1 MGKERDPTI
10 RIDAST
16 QATPIV
22 HMLKLNALPTGLA
35 RERGDSMYK
44 FECLLKMGPP
54 RTIVSLKKNIIGG
67 LLRAVSSFWDLFR
80 KIKNY
85 VTTKVRMVD
94 YKVNIFY
101 V

>member
-35 RERGDSMYK
+35 REIMYK
-44 FECLLKMGPP
+44 IESLLKNKTGPP
-54 RTIVSLKKNIIGG
+54 RTIVSLKKEHNWGVTKSCFE
-67 LLRAVSSFWDLFR
+67 LLGPF
-80 KIKNY
+80 
-85 VTTKVRMVD
+85 
-94 YKVNIFY
+94 
-101 V
+101 

>member
-44 FECLLKMGPP
+44 IESLQKMGPP
-54 RTIVSLKKNIIGG
+54 RTIVSLKKEHNWG
-67 LLRAVSSFWDLFR
+67 VTKSSFELLGPF
-80 KIKNY
+80 
-85 VTTKVRMVD
+85 
-94 YKVNIFY
+94 
-101 V
+101 

>member
-35 RERGDSMYK
+35 RERGDSMYRI
-44 FECLLKMGPP
+44 ESLLNMLEQNGA
-54 RTIVSLKKNIIGG
+54 SEDYCQLKK
-67 LLRAVSSFWDLFR
+67 R
-80 KIKNY
+80 
-85 VTTKVRMVD
+85 T
-94 YKVNIFY
+94 
-101 V
+101 

>member
-1 MGKERDPTI
+1 
-10 RIDAST
+10 
-16 QATPIV
+16 
-22 HMLKLNALPTGLA
+22 MLKLNALPTGLA

-44 FECLLKMGPP
+44 FESLLKMGPP

-67 LLRAVSSFWDLFR
+67 LLRAVSSFWGLFR

-94 YKVNIFY
+94 YKVKIFY

>member
-1 MGKERDPTI
+1 
-10 RIDAST
+10 
-16 QATPIV
+16 
-22 HMLKLNALPTGLA
+22 MLKLNALPTGLA
-35 RERGDSMYK
+35 RERGDSMYRI
-44 FECLLKMGPP
+44 ESLLKNKTGPP

-67 LLRAVSSFWDLFR
+67 LLRAVSSFWGLFR

>member
-44 FECLLKMGPP
+44 IESLLKNKTGPP
-54 RTIVSLKKNIIGG
+54 RTIVSLKKEHNWGVTKSCFE
-67 LLRAVSSFWDLFR
+67 LLGPF
-80 KIKNY
+80 
-85 VTTKVRMVD
+85 
-94 YKVNIFY
+94 
-101 V
+101 

>member
-35 RERGDSMYK
+35 REIMYK
-44 FECLLKMGPP
+44 IESLLKNKTGPP
-54 RTIVSLKKNIIGG
+54 RTIVSLKKEHNWGFTKSCFE
-67 LLRAVSSFWDLFR
+67 LLGPF
-80 KIKNY
+80 
-85 VTTKVRMVD
+85 
-94 YKVNIFY
+94 
-101 V
+101 